1 MDKTKA
7 KGSKIKKHLSGPEL
21 SINQFDHYIKLI
33 DSNLVRCEVLGV
45 SRLNTEWGIYSAQ
58 MNRETKKY
66 SGNLVATLFQYWSLS
81 SQLLEAKY
89 KNVGV
94 SKARKVLQELKKE
107 IPKYIIN

>member
-1 MDKTKA
+1 MKN
-7 KGSKIKKHLSGPEL
+7 LSGPEL

-33 DSNLVRCEVLGV
+33 DSNLARCTVLGV

-58 MNRETKKY
+58 MNRETKQC
-66 SGNLVATLFQYWSLS
+66 SGKLVTILFQYWITS

-94 SKARKVLQELKKE
+94 IKARKVLQELKKE
-107 IPKYIIN
+107 IKG